1 MNRYYSLYTEESG
14 SELHIYGDITS
25 GGGWFSSESDGSSY
39 QIAKE
44 LSELDT
50 SKPLTVYINS
60 YGGEVAE
67 GIAIYNQL
75 KRFEQCK
82 TVVDG
87 YAASIASVIFMAGR
101 ERVMSPSSLLFIHN
115 AWMRTAGNS
124 VQLRKDAD
132 DLEKITTASM
142 QAYLEHVNIG
152 EDKLREMLDAETWL
166 NADEAVEMG
175 FATEVI
181 AAKKTEKASASAQS
195 AIYKLLTKAAEEPPA
210 EPVKEPEKETDIES
224 VLADIVARLEKLEN
238 EVFDEGNPAGNPEE
252 PPAGNNNN
260 YMEKFINAIKK

>member
-1 MNRYYSLYTEESG
+1 MNRYYSLYTEENG

-25 GGGWFSSESDGSSY
+25 GGGWFSSESDVSSY

-132 DLEKITTASM
+132 DLEKITAASM

-175 FATEVI
+175 FATE
-181 AAKKTEKASASAQS
+181 KTALQTSGKPSQS
-195 AIYKLLTKAAEEPPA
+195 ARDKFAELWQKARTPEETTPAEE
-210 EPVKEPEKETDIES
+210 
-224 VLADIVARLEKLEN
+224 N
-238 EVFDEGNPAGNPEE
+238 Q
-252 PPAGNNNN
+252 
-260 YMEKFINAIKK
+260 MQKFFGALSRKDD

>member
-1 MNRYYSLYTEESG
+1 MNRYYSLYTEGSG
-14 SELHIYGDITS
+14 SELHIYGDIAS
-25 GGGWFSSESDGSSY
+25 DGGWLSSESDVSSY
-39 QIAKE
+39 QISKE

-75 KRFEQCK
+75 KRFERCK

-87 YAASIASVIFMAGR
+87 YAASIASVIFMAGK

-124 VQLRKDAD
+124 EQLRKDAD
-132 DLEKITTASM
+132 DLEKITAASM

-152 EDKLREMLDAETWL
+152 EDKLKEMLDAETWL

-175 FATEVI
+175 FATEKT
-181 AAKKTEKASASAQS
+181 AAGASGKPSQS
-195 AIYKLLTKAAEEPPA
+195 ARDKFAQLWQKALTPEVQTPP
-210 EPVKEPEKETDIES
+210 EPEES
-224 VLADIVARLEKLEN
+224 
-238 EVFDEGNPAGNPEE
+238 P
-252 PPAGNNNN
+252 
-260 YMEKFINAIKK
+260 MQKFFKSMAKRKDD

>member
-25 GGGWFSSESDGSSY
+25 GGGWFSSESDVSSY

-44 LSELDT
+44 LAELDT

-67 GIAIYNQL
+67 GIAIFNQL

-87 YAASIASVIFMAGR
+87 YAASIASVIFMAGK

-132 DLEKITTASM
+132 DLEKITAASM

-152 EDKLREMLDAETWL
+152 EDKLKEMLDAETWL

-175 FATEVI
+175 FATEKT
-181 AAKKTEKASASAQS
+181 AAGASGKPSQS
-195 AIYKLLTKAAEEPPA
+195 ARDMFAQLWQKALKPEVQTPS
-210 EPVKEPEKETDIES
+210 EPEET
-224 VLADIVARLEKLEN
+224 
-238 EVFDEGNPAGNPEE
+238 P
-252 PPAGNNNN
+252 
-260 YMEKFINAIKK
+260 MQKFFKSMAKRKDD

>member
-25 GGGWFSSESDGSSY
+25 GGGWFSSESDVSSY

-44 LSELDT
+44 LAELDA

-75 KRFEQCK
+75 KRFEECK

-87 YAASIASVIFMAGR
+87 YAASIASVIFMAGK

-132 DLEKITTASM
+132 DLEKITAASM

-152 EDKLREMLDAETWL
+152 EDKLKEMLDAETWL

-175 FATEVI
+175 FATEK
-181 AAKKTEKASASAQS
+181 AAAGASGKPSQS
-195 AIYKLLTKAAEEPPA
+195 ARDKFAEMWQKALK
-210 EPVKEPEKETDIES
+210 PVQQTPSEPEET
-224 VLADIVARLEKLEN
+224 
-238 EVFDEGNPAGNPEE
+238 P
-252 PPAGNNNN
+252 
-260 YMEKFINAIKK
+260 MQKFFRSMAKRKDD

>member
-25 GGGWFSSESDGSSY
+25 GGGWFSSESDVSSY

-44 LSELDT
+44 LAELDT

-75 KRFEQCK
+75 KRFERCK

-87 YAASIASVIFMAGR
+87 YAASIASVIFMAGK

-124 VQLRKDAD
+124 EQLRKDAD
-132 DLEKITTASM
+132 DLEKITAASM

-152 EDKLREMLDAETWL
+152 EEKLKEMLDTETWL

-175 FATEVI
+175 FATEKT
-181 AAKKTEKASASAQS
+181 AAGASGKPSQS
-195 AIYKLLTKAAEEPPA
+195 ARDKFAQLWQKALTPEVQTPP
-210 EPVKEPEKETDIES
+210 EPEES
-224 VLADIVARLEKLEN
+224 PLQ
-238 EVFDEGNPAGNPEE
+238 
-252 PPAGNNNN
+252 
-260 YMEKFINAIKK
+260 KFFKSMAKRKDD

>member
-25 GGGWFSSESDGSSY
+25 GGGWFSSESDVSSY

-44 LSELDT
+44 LAELDT

-87 YAASIASVIFMAGR
+87 YAASIASVIFMAGK

-124 VQLRKDAD
+124 EQLRKDAD
-132 DLEKITTASM
+132 DLEKITAASM

-152 EDKLREMLDAETWL
+152 EDKLKEMLDAETWL

-175 FATEVI
+175 FATEKTAAGTSGKPSQSARDKFAEMWQKALKPVQQTPPEPEESPMQKFFKSM
-181 AAKKTEKASASAQS
+181 AKKK
-195 AIYKLLTKAAEEPPA
+195 
-210 EPVKEPEKETDIES
+210 
-224 VLADIVARLEKLEN
+224 
-238 EVFDEGNPAGNPEE
+238 G
-252 PPAGNNNN
+252 
-260 YMEKFINAIKK
+260 

>member
-14 SELHIYGDITS
+14 SELHIYGDIAS
-25 GGGWFSSESDGSSY
+25 DGGWFSSESDVSSY
-39 QIAKE
+39 QISQE
-44 LSELDT
+44 LAGLDT

-87 YAASIASVIFMAGR
+87 YAASIASVIFMAGK

-132 DLEKITTASM
+132 DLEKITAASM

-152 EDKLREMLDAETWL
+152 EDKLKEMLDAETWL

-175 FATEVI
+175 FATEK
-181 AAKKTEKASASAQS
+181 AAAGASGKPSQS
-195 AIYKLLTKAAEEPPA
+195 ARDKFTQLWQKALKPETQTLP
-210 EPVKEPEKETDIES
+210 EPEES
-224 VLADIVARLEKLEN
+224 
-238 EVFDEGNPAGNPEE
+238 P
-252 PPAGNNNN
+252 
-260 YMEKFINAIKK
+260 MQKFFKSMAKRKDD

>member
-25 GGGWFSSESDGSSY
+25 GGGWFSSESDVSSY

-175 FATEVI
+175 FATEK
-181 AAKKTEKASASAQS
+181 AASQTSGKPSQS
-195 AIYKLLTKAAEEPPA
+195 ARDKFAELWQKAR
-210 EPVKEPEKETDIES
+210 T
-224 VLADIVARLEKLEN
+224 
-238 EVFDEGNPAGNPEE
+238 PEE
-252 PPAGNNNN
+252 PTPAEENE
-260 YMEKFINAIKK
+260 MQKFFGILSRKDD

>member
-14 SELHIYGDITS
+14 SELYIYGDITS
-25 GGGWFSSESDGSSY
+25 GGGWFSSESDVSSY

-44 LSELDT
+44 LAELDT

-87 YAASIASVIFMAGR
+87 YAASIASVIFMAGK

-115 AWMRTAGNS
+115 AWMCTAGNS

-132 DLEKITTASM
+132 DLEKITAASM

-152 EDKLREMLDAETWL
+152 EDKLKEMLDAETWL

-175 FATEVI
+175 FATEK
-181 AAKKTEKASASAQS
+181 AAAGASGKPSQS
-195 AIYKLLTKAAEEPPA
+195 ARDKFAQLWQKALKPVQQTPP
-210 EPVKEPEKETDIES
+210 EPEET
-224 VLADIVARLEKLEN
+224 
-238 EVFDEGNPAGNPEE
+238 P
-252 PPAGNNNN
+252 
-260 YMEKFINAIKK
+260 MQKFFKSMAKRKDD

>member
-25 GGGWFSSESDGSSY
+25 GGGWFSSESDVSSY

-44 LSELDT
+44 LAELDT

-75 KRFEQCK
+75 KRFEQCR

-87 YAASIASVIFMAGR
+87 YAASIASVIFMAGK

-124 VQLRKDAD
+124 EQLRKDAD
-132 DLEKITTASM
+132 DLEKITAASM

-152 EDKLREMLDAETWL
+152 EDKLKEMLDAETWL

-175 FATEVI
+175 FATEKT
-181 AAKKTEKASASAQS
+181 AAGASGKPSQS
-195 AIYKLLTKAAEEPPA
+195 ARDKFAQLWQKALTPEVQTPP
-210 EPVKEPEKETDIES
+210 EPEES
-224 VLADIVARLEKLEN
+224 
-238 EVFDEGNPAGNPEE
+238 P
-252 PPAGNNNN
+252 
-260 YMEKFINAIKK
+260 MQKFFKSMAKRKDD

>member
-25 GGGWFSSESDGSSY
+25 GGGWFSSESDVSSY

-132 DLEKITTASM
+132 DLEKITAASM

-152 EDKLREMLDAETWL
+152 EDKLRDMLDAETWL

-175 FATEVI
+175 FATEKVTG
-181 AAKKTEKASASAQS
+181 AVSGKPSQS
-195 AIYKLLTKAAEEPPA
+195 ARDKFAELWQKAR
-210 EPVKEPEKETDIES
+210 T
-224 VLADIVARLEKLEN
+224 
-238 EVFDEGNPAGNPEE
+238 PEE
-252 PPAGNNNN
+252 PTPAEENE
-260 YMEKFINAIKK
+260 MQKFFGTLSRKDD

>member
-25 GGGWFSSESDGSSY
+25 GGGWFSSESDVSSY

-44 LSELDT
+44 LAELDT

-87 YAASIASVIFMAGR
+87 YAASIASVIFMAGK

-132 DLEKITTASM
+132 DLEKITVASM

-152 EDKLREMLDAETWL
+152 EDKLKEMLDAETWL

-175 FATEVI
+175 FATEKT
-181 AAKKTEKASASAQS
+181 AAGASGKPSQS
-195 AIYKLLTKAAEEPPA
+195 ARDKFAQLWQTALKPVQQTPP
-210 EPVKEPEKETDIES
+210 EPEES
-224 VLADIVARLEKLEN
+224 
-238 EVFDEGNPAGNPEE
+238 P
-252 PPAGNNNN
+252 
-260 YMEKFINAIKK
+260 MQKFFKSMAKRKDD